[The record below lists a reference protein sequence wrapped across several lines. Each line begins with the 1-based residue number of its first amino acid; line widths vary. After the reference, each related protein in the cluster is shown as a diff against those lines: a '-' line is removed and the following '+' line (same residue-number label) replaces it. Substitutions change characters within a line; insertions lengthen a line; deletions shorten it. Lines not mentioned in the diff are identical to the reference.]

1 MVVASVVE
9 SFDLG
14 LFFDEGMQPIGALPR
29 PNSAACAV
37 RSCHCRGGADGG
49 QVTSQPIRNEEV
61 HAHVDGELDERR
73 AAEIEKRIADDPGL
87 ADSVR
92 SIQAQN
98 TRLHLA
104 YDAVLQEPVPLRL
117 GGVRAP
123 TNRLGRIAAIV
134 ASLAIGGAIGWVAR
148 DASTEPQRVVLPHQA
163 AVAHAVF
170 TPEVRHAVEVSAAE
184 EAHLVA
190 WLSKRLGARVK
201 APRLGMFGY
210 ELLGGRLLPG
220 AGRPGAQF
228 MYQDA
233 AGKRL
238 TLYVSTD
245 VDNRDTA
252 FRYTAESGVH
262 VFYWI
267 DQHLGYAL
275 SGNLPKAEM
284 LRVARGVYEQLNP

>member
-1 MVVASVVE
+1 M
-9 SFDLG
+9 
-14 LFFDEGMQPIGALPR
+14 
-29 PNSAACAV
+29 
-37 RSCHCRGGADGG
+37 
-49 QVTSQPIRNEEV
+49 TSQPIREDEI
-61 HAHVDGELDERR
+61 HAYVDGVLDVRR
-73 AAEIEKRIADDPGL
+73 AAEIEGRIADDPRL

-92 SIQAQN
+92 SIRAQN
-98 TRLHLA
+98 TRLHVA

-117 GGVRAP
+117 GGVHAP
-123 TNRLGRIAAIV
+123 TKRLGRIAAIV
-134 ASLAIGGAIGWVAR
+134 AWMAIGGAIGWMAR
-148 DASTEPQRVVLPHQA
+148 DRSTEPQRVVLAHQA

-170 TPEVRHAVEVSAAE
+170 TPEVRHPVEVTAAE

-190 WLSKRLGARVK
+190 WLSKRLGATVK
-201 APRLGMFGY
+201 APKLAMFGY

-252 FRYTAESGVH
+252 FRYTAENEVH

-267 DQHLGYAL
+267 DQDLGYAL
-275 SGNLPKAEM
+275 SGELPQAEM
-284 LRVARGVYEQLNP
+284 LRVARGVYEQLIP